1 MCQGC
6 EREKPADPVVRP
18 LSESE
23 DEDCNISVFA
33 YYPTNG
39 FLETADEGSI
49 EIFLFANNFKITE
62 KCKRFRKL
70 FKRSEDSLVG
80 FIGLLGERG
89 ELGENDGLYVDDLPD
104 DEHLY
109 LRVGRRVEEE
119 RVRERVVYTLD
130 EGGGMVEKKGEK
142 VEVVPWIERSN
153 LYRLDVETGQVSEYC
168 GDGIDYLVENAN
180 NWVEF
185 ESIESSEIA

>member
-6 EREKPADPVVRP
+6 ERERPADPVVRS
-18 LSESE
+18 LSEFE
-23 DEDCNISVFA
+23 DEDSIVGVFA

-39 FLETADEGSI
+39 FLETADDGSI
-49 EIFLFANNFKITE
+49 EIFLFANNFKIIE
-62 KCKRFRKL
+62 KCKIFRKL

-89 ELGENDGLYVDDLPD
+89 ELGENDGIYVDDFPD
-104 DEHLY
+104 DRHLY

-119 RVRERVVYTLD
+119 GVHERMVYTLD
-130 EGGGMVEKKGEK
+130 AGGDVVEEKEGK
-142 VEVVPWIERSN
+142 VEVMPWIERSN
-153 LYRLDVETGQVSEYC
+153 LYCLNVETGEVREYC
-168 GDGIDYLVENAN
+168 GDGKNYLLNNPN

-185 ESIESSEIA
+185 GSIGSSETA